1 MARAPKNLFLT
12 YLLCLLLGLL
22 GAHKWYLGHHPAGTV
37 YLLLTVAGVASASWG
52 IGFVFG
58 GLVILLCLV
67 DLLLIPGH
75 VRVAN
80 GDLN

>member
-1 MARAPKNLFLT
+1 MARTPKNLLLT
-12 YLLCLLLGLL
+12 YLLCLLLGVL
-22 GAHKWYLGHHPAGTV
+22 GAHKWYLGHYPAGAV
-37 YLLLTVAGVASASWG
+37 YLILTVAGVTSAAWG

-58 GLVILLCLV
+58 GLVILLCLI

-75 VRVAN
+75 VRAAN

>member
-1 MARAPKNLFLT
+1 MAHAPKNLLLT

-22 GAHKWYLGHHPAGTV
+22 GAHKWYLGHHRAGAV
-37 YLLLTVAGVASASWG
+37 YLILTVAGVASASWG

-58 GLVILLCLV
+58 GLVILLCLI

-75 VRVAN
+75 VRRAN

>member
-1 MARAPKNLFLT
+1 MAHAPKNLLLT

-22 GAHKWYLGHHPAGTV
+22 GAHKWYLGHYRAGAV
-37 YLLLTVAGVASASWG
+37 YLILTVTGTASASWG

-58 GLVILLCLV
+58 GLVILLCLI